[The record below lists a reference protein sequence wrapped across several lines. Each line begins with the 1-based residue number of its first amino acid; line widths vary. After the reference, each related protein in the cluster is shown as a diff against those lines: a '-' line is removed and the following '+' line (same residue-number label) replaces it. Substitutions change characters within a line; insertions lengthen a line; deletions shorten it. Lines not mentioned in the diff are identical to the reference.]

1 VSEAGWQEPSKGPG
15 VTAYGKKRAVVESV
29 PIANEERHFEWVVAL
44 VNGTLLDEEKPFVD
58 EGEAMK
64 ALQRERQHLRA
75 YGVGEEYMP
84 ILLKREIVLTTGSW
98 VMKDA

>member
-1 VSEAGWQEPSKGPG
+1 MSG
-15 VTAYGKKRAVVESV
+15 
-29 PIANEERHFEWVVAL
+29 IAQEERHYEWVVAL
-44 VNGTLLDEEKPFVD
+44 CNGTILDEDKPFVE

-98 VMKDA
+98 VPKNA